1 MIIYR
6 YNSQSSIVNQANNNK
21 KKKKQKKMKKENNTK
36 QKKSKICMV
45 RICLLCWRHLRDE
58 EIRRINV
65 ERQERVFV
73 LSVEKRFRV

>member
-1 MIIYR
+1 
-6 YNSQSSIVNQANNNK
+6 VNQANNNNK
-21 KKKKQKKMKKENNTK
+21 KKKKTKKNEERK
-36 QKKSKICMV
+36 QHKTKKSKICMV

>member
-1 MIIYR
+1 
-6 YNSQSSIVNQANNNK
+6 
-21 KKKKQKKMKKENNTK
+21 
-36 QKKSKICMV
+36 MV